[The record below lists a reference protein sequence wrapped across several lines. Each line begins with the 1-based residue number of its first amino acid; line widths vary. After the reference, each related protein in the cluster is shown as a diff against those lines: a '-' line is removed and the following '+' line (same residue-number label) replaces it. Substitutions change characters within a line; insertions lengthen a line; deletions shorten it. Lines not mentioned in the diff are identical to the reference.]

1 MSFYIL
7 EHEEI
12 LQIIDDNLETKNIEF
27 LNLEMLKDGRI
38 KVNTSVKRE
47 LSSDETIKIKDNLIL
62 LSRGEIGFSSCCTII
77 VEIVGVEH
85 KEKIWD
91 SLSKYD
97 KNQMRFLEFWALLL
111 KLVES

>member
-1 MSFYIL
+1 MSFYIGHNKIKSLLTEDLRKQNIAFTKL
-7 EHEEI
+7 EFFSNYHVKVH
-12 LQIIDDNLETKNIEF
+12 TK
-27 LNLEMLKDGRI
+27 D
-38 KVNTSVKRE
+38 KRE
-47 LSSDETIKIKDNLIL
+47 LSTEETIKIKDNLIL
-62 LSRGEIGFSSCCTII
+62 LSRGEIGFSTCCTII

-111 KLVES
+111 ELVES